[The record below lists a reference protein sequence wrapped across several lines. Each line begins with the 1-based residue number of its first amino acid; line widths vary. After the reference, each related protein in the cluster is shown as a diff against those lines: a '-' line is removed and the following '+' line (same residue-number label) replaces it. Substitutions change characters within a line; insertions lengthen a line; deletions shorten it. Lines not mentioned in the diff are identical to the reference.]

1 MTVAVRLPRRRLE
14 GPTSSLAT
22 GLPRLTDTLQPP
34 VAPRAGW
41 PGRPLGDTRPAQIPI
56 AARLRPLPRGLGV
69 RLPGSL
75 SSMSKTPHREWLEV
89 GFSAVIL
96 LTTFYIAPAM
106 GVELPY
112 KATGVAILAAM
123 ALFGDGA
130 GDLLRNFTTAVDSGD
145 EPPDNDSSGRV

>member
-1 MTVAVRLPRRRLE
+1 
-14 GPTSSLAT
+14 
-22 GLPRLTDTLQPP
+22 
-34 VAPRAGW
+34 
-41 PGRPLGDTRPAQIPI
+41 
-56 AARLRPLPRGLGV
+56 
-69 RLPGSL
+69 
-75 SSMSKTPHREWLEV
+75 MSKTPHREWLEV

-130 GDLLRNFTTAVDSGD
+130 GDLLRTFTSAPEMDADND